1 MTQVRRIAFEVSY
14 NGKDITTDVT
24 TYVTGLTYTDKTEG
38 ESDTVELT
46 MDDTDGLWRNSW
58 YPTKGDTLTVSMGYD
73 DLLLPCGQFEI
84 DEVEMSGPPNVVTI
98 RALAAGITKAM
109 RTKSNSAHEGK
120 TLKEIATT
128 IAGVHGLTVEGTIE
142 EIRMNRATQYRETDL
157 GFLRRISMEYGHLF
171 SIRGDKMI
179 FTTIYEIEASDPVG
193 TIDMTDVMRWTL
205 RDKTTTTYKSAQVK
219 YHDPVEKKVVQADV
233 NWADISVFGQPGA
246 ASNLA
251 PPPGTP
257 TEQAT
262 AAESQAA
269 FNTRAFGEDT
279 LVIQTKAENGT
290 QAQAKAKAG
299 LHRANTCMVSGDLT
313 IPGNPLM
320 VAGNNFQLT
329 GMGKF
334 DGKYQV
340 QESKHGLSRTSGYVT
355 DISVKKVGQ

>member
-219 YHDPVEKKVVQADV
+219 YHDPVEKKVVQATEESTQPNNSD
-233 NWADISVFGQPGA
+233 DI
-246 ASNLA
+246 
-251 PPPGTP
+251 
-257 TEQAT
+257 
-262 AAESQAA
+262 
-269 FNTRAFGEDT
+269 